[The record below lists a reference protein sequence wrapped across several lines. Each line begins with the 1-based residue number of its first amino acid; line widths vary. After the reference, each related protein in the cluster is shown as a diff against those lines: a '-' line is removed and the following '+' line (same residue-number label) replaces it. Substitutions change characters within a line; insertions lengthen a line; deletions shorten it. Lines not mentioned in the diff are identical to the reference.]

1 VASFVLSSQEV
12 AQLSLVSPSLSWDAG
27 PAEGY
32 GLSDLDPAAV
42 RRFLLAGERERHLDI
57 NPDTPLQEVLEK
69 LELRRD
75 GQLTRAALLLFGREP
90 QRFLRQSEVRVARF
104 RGTEPLH
111 FLDMK
116 VIEGTLIEQR
126 TAILEFI
133 QRHISQALR
142 SAF

>member
-1 VASFVLSSQEV
+1 VH
-12 AQLSLVSPSLSWDAG
+12 
-27 PAEGY
+27 
-32 GLSDLDPAAV
+32 
-42 RRFLLAGERERHLDI
+42 RFLLAAERERHLDI
-57 NPDTPLQEVLEK
+57 NLETPLEEVLEK

-75 GQLTRAALLLFGREP
+75 GELPRAALLLFGREP
-90 QRFLRQSEVRVARF
+90 QHFLRQSEVRVARF

-133 QRHISQALR
+133 QRHISM
-142 SAF
+142 SAEIKGLAREERWEYPLEA

>member
-1 VASFVLSSQEV
+1 MKKPWRNWSCGATGN
-12 AQLSLVSPSLSWDAG
+12 W
-27 PAEGY
+27 
-32 GLSDLDPAAV
+32 
-42 RRFLLAGERERHLDI
+42 
-57 NPDTPLQEVLEK
+57 
-69 LELRRD
+69 
-75 GQLTRAALLLFGREP
+75 RAALLLFGREP

-133 QRHISQALR
+133 QRHISMSAEIKGLASEERWEYPLEALR
-142 SAF
+142 EAVANALCHREYRDPGNVQVRIFDDRLDVTFHIIWALGRFW